1 MHGIVLFRSII
12 ARIERRKELIFSFLL
27 SLDYFGLF
35 GKTES
40 LPYRRKDA
48 VAKQWNNIYLKKTAF
63 INYEILIAQLVR
75 KFTLQISFFVLLLRD
90 YARNDMLQLPHPEL
104 NVFHNITTATSC
116 HYGHR
121 NSDRSHIGA
130 LIYARHQNHVQ
141 QSGAIVFFSQVF
153 FSYSFYFQ
161 SRTRGRPD
169 RSFDRDIVLE
179 SAGIILTYIFP
190 DRARA
195 APWWMLARRGEIFV
209 RWGQFLKIK
218 RPTLSLRAAINNN
231 GRAIAGERAGAYLL

>member
-12 ARIERRKELIFSFLL
+12 ARIERRKKLIFSFLL
-27 SLDYFGLF
+27 SLNYFGLF

-40 LPYRRKDA
+40 LPYRKRDA

-121 NSDRSHIGA
+121 NSDRSYRRTDIRPPSKSRATKWRDCIFLAGFFFPT
-130 LIYARHQNHVQ
+130 LFIFNH
-141 QSGAIVFFSQVF
+141 GHAGGPI
-153 FSYSFYFQ
+153 
-161 SRTRGRPD
+161 D
-169 RSFDRDIVLE
+169 RSIATLY
-179 SAGIILTYIFP
+179 SN
-190 DRARA
+190 
-195 APWWMLARRGEIFV
+195 
-209 RWGQFLKIK
+209 
-218 RPTLSLRAAINNN
+218 RPA
-231 GRAIAGERAGAYLL
+231 